1 MNGVKIGFALCGSFC
16 TFEAALA
23 QMEQLKKTGADV
35 TPIFSEQAYET
46 DTRFG
51 TAESFRE
58 RAEAVTGK
66 EIIHTIVQAEPIG
79 PKKMFDLLLVEP
91 CTGNTLGKLA
101 NGITDT
107 AVTMACKSHL
117 RTARPLLLA
126 VSTNDALSGSAKSI
140 GALMS
145 RSSIYFVPM
154 RQDNSAEKPRSVVAD
169 FTKTEQAIRS
179 ALNGEQLQ
187 PILFG

>member
-51 TAESFRE
+51 TAESFRK

-154 RQDNSAEKPRSVVAD
+154 RQDNPAEKPRSIVAD
-169 FTKTEQAIRS
+169 FPKTEQAIRS
-179 ALNGEQLQ
+179 ALNGKQLQ
-187 PILFG
+187 PIVFG

>member
-16 TFEAALA
+16 TFESALA

-35 TPIFSEQAYET
+35 TPIFSEQAYNT

-51 TAESFRE
+51 TAKSFRE
-58 RAEAVTGK
+58 RAEAVTGQS
-66 EIIHTIVQAEPIG
+66 IIHTIVQAEPIG

-145 RSSIYFVPM
+145 RSSVFFVPM
-154 RQDNSAEKPRSVVAD
+154 RQDNSAEKPRSIVAD
-169 FTKTEQAIRS
+169 FSKTEQAIRS
-179 ALNGEQLQ
+179 ALKGEQLQ
-187 PILFG
+187 PIVFG